1 MTFTIRRPMLN
12 DAEEIVSLSKKI
24 SDRYF
29 EELDEWE
36 KAAENQ
42 DNLRRYFVVNSNNY
56 PSIIGYAGVRPD
68 IPRQTGLGLFRIQL
82 GVDPKWR
89 KQGIGHGLIDA
100 VSHELR
106 EINTATMR
114 VRVVENNENLR
125 FFLKMGFSEYER
137 MIRLKANVVNI
148 DTNILNSQI
157 NEHKSRGITISTLE
171 EELKETSDCFIKL
184 YELEK
189 ELLANFPNTNPVVP
203 ISYKAFLNNLTHLR
217 DVYKGYFIAKDGEN
231 YIGCCYITKKEADK
245 HGLGQGLTGVL
256 SKYQKRGIATTLKY
270 CTIQYAKQ
278 TGFHYIETASL
289 SNNIKMLA
297 VQRKVG
303 FRIEES
309 EIRLEKKI

>member
-12 DAEEIVSLSKKI
+12 DAEEVVSLSKRI

-36 KAAENQ
+36 KASENQ

-56 PSIIGYAGVRPD
+56 PNIIGYAGVRPD
-68 IPRQTGLGLFRIQL
+68 IPRQPGLGLFRIQL

-89 KQGIGHGLIDA
+89 NQGIGHGLIDA
-100 VSHELR
+100 VSHELQ
-106 EINTATMR
+106 EINAATMR
-114 VRVVENNENLR
+114 VRIVENNEILR
-125 FFLKMGFSEYER
+125 FFLKMGFSEYEQ

-148 DTNILNSQI
+148 DTNLLDSQI
-157 NEHKSRGITISTLE
+157 IEHKSRGITISTLE
-171 EELKETSDCFIKL
+171 EELRENSDCFIKL

-189 ELLANFPNTNPVVP
+189 ELVASLPNTNPVVP
-203 ISYKAFLNNLTHLR
+203 MSYEAFLNKLTHIR
-217 DVYKGYFIAKDGEN
+217 DVYKGYFIAKDGTN

-256 SKYQKRGIATTLKY
+256 SIYQKRGIASTLKY

-278 TGFHYIETASL
+278 NGFHYIETASL